1 MTGWYSMAGKDSRA
15 GVAPHPTATGSA
27 MRIEETVVRLRDP
40 GLYRDGT
47 QRVEV
52 IETHFSWIFLTERN
66 VYKLKKPVRYHGLD
80 FTTLAARR
88 YNCEQEV
95 MLNRRLAPDVYLG
108 VVALTTTNQGALE
121 LDGQGPVVD
130 WLVAMR
136 RLPAER
142 MLDAAIRAGTVTA
155 DEVRGFSLL
164 LADFYRRATPVT
176 LDPDAYRQHF
186 ETAVQANHVELT
198 VPAYGLPGDRI
209 AALTRCQE
217 HFLRD
222 RGHLLARRARDGH
235 IVDAHGD
242 LRPEHICLMPDPVII
257 DCLEFDPELRRLDP
271 VDELAYLA
279 LECARLGAPALGTD
293 VLRHY
298 REATGD
304 ACPDALMYFYQV
316 FRACLRAKIAIWH
329 LADCAPGDRARWS
342 ERARSYLDL
351 AASCADRW

>member
-1 MTGWYSMAGKDSRA
+1 
-15 GVAPHPTATGSA
+15 
-27 MRIEETVVRLRDP
+27 MRIDEKVVRLCEP

-52 IETHFSWIFLTERN
+52 IETHFSWIFLTERH

-80 FTTLAARR
+80 FTTLTARR
-88 YNCEQEV
+88 HNCEQEV

-108 VVALTTTNQGALE
+108 AVALTVSARGELALA
-121 LDGQGPVVD
+121 GPGPVVD

-142 MLDAAIRAGTVTA
+142 MLDAAIRAGTVSA
-155 DEVRGFSLL
+155 DEVRKFSLL
-164 LADFYRRATPVT
+164 LADFYRRAAPMV
-176 LDPDAYRQHF
+176 LDPVAYRQRF
-186 ETAVQANHVELT
+186 ANAVRANHVELIKP
-198 VPAYGLPGDRI
+198 VYDLPGDQI

-222 RGHLLARRARDGH
+222 RGQLLARRARDGH

-242 LRPEHICLMPDPVII
+242 LRPEHICLTPDPVII
-257 DCLEFDPELRRLDP
+257 DCLEFDAELRRLDP

-279 LECARLGAPALGTD
+279 LECERLGAAALGTD

>member
-1 MTGWYSMAGKDSRA
+1 
-15 GVAPHPTATGSA
+15 
-27 MRIEETVVRLRDP
+27 MRIDAKVALLRKP
-40 GLYRDGT
+40 GIYPGDV
-47 QRVEV
+47 QHVEV
-52 IETHFSWIFLTERN
+52 IETHFSWVFLTAHH

-88 YNCEQEV
+88 HNCEQEV

-108 VVALTTTNQGALE
+108 AVALTVSATGELE
-121 LDGQGPVVD
+121 LAGPGRVVD

-155 DEVRGFSLL
+155 DEVRAFSLL
-164 LADFYRRATPVT
+164 LADFYRRATPVI
-176 LDPDAYRQHF
+176 LDPDAYRQRF

-198 VPAYGLPGDRI
+198 APAHGLPGDRI
-209 AALTRCQE
+209 AALTRRQE

-222 RGHLLARRARDGH
+222 RGQLLARRARDGR
-235 IVDAHGD
+235 IRDAHGD
-242 LRPEHICLMPDPVII
+242 LRPEHICLMPEPVII

-279 LECARLGAPALGTD
+279 LECARLGAPALGAD

-304 ACPDALMYFYQV
+304 ACPDALVHFYTV

-351 AASCADRW
+351 AASRAAHW

>member
-1 MTGWYSMAGKDSRA
+1 
-15 GVAPHPTATGSA
+15 
-27 MRIEETVVRLRDP
+27 MRIDEKVVRLRDP
-40 GLYRDGT
+40 GIYRDGT

-52 IETHFSWIFLTERN
+52 IETHFSWIFLTERH

-88 YNCEQEV
+88 HNCEQEV

-108 VVALTTTNQGALE
+108 AVALTVSARGELALA
-121 LDGQGPVVD
+121 GPGPVVD

-142 MLDAAIRAGTVTA
+142 MLDAAIRAGTVSA
-155 DEVRGFSLL
+155 DEVRKFSLL
-164 LADFYRRATPVT
+164 LADFYRRAAPMV
-176 LDPDAYRQHF
+176 LDPVAYRQRF
-186 ETAVQANHVELT
+186 ANAVQANHVELIE
-198 VPAYGLPGDRI
+198 PAYGLPGDQI

-222 RGHLLARRARDGH
+222 RGQFLARRARDGR

-242 LRPEHICLMPDPVII
+242 LRPEHICLTPDPVII

-279 LECARLGAPALGTD
+279 LECERLGAAALGTD

-298 REATGD
+298 RDATGD
-304 ACPDALMYFYQV
+304 DCPGALVHFYKV

>member
-1 MTGWYSMAGKDSRA
+1 MAGKDSRA
-15 GVAPHPTATGSA
+15 GVAPQPTATGGA
-27 MRIEETVVRLRDP
+27 MRIDEKVVRLCEP

-52 IETHFSWIFLTERN
+52 IETHFSWIFLTEHH

-80 FTTLAARR
+80 FTTLTARR
-88 YNCEQEV
+88 HNCEQEV

-108 VVALTTTNQGALE
+108 AVALTVSARGELALA
-121 LDGQGPVVD
+121 GPGPVVD

-142 MLDAAIRAGTVTA
+142 MLDAAIRAGTVSA
-155 DEVRGFSLL
+155 DEVRKFSLL
-164 LADFYRRATPVT
+164 LADFYRRAAPMV
-176 LDPDAYRQHF
+176 LDPVAYRQRF
-186 ETAVQANHVELT
+186 ANAMQANHVELIK
-198 VPAYGLPGDRI
+198 PAYDLPGHQI

-222 RGHLLARRARDGH
+222 RGQLLARRARDGH

-242 LRPEHICLMPDPVII
+242 LRPEHICLTPDPVII

-279 LECARLGAPALGTD
+279 LECERLGAAALGTD

-329 LADCAPGDRARWS
+329 LADCAPDDRARWS

-351 AASCADRW
+351 ATSCADRW